1 MSGAY
6 TNQDY
11 LPSYEELKVPE
22 LPISFSALRAASL
35 YMGKYCDEQ
44 CKEFMLCNEELKD
57 PVRCMN
63 EGKEVTRCGMEF
75 LKKLRLNCQEEFSN
89 YHTCIDTKAGRQMDF
104 RLCRGVQQP
113 LDDCLLKTMNLE
125 RPDPGY
131 FSERRFH
138 STTRPAPPDNRR
150 KHEPL
155 PGMAD
160 PANMPK
166 SQKPYPSVLL

>member
-11 LPSYEELKVPE
+11 LPSFEELKVPE
-22 LPISFSALRAASL
+22 LPISSSALRAASL

-63 EGKEVTRCGMEF
+63 EGKEVTRCGYEF
-75 LKKLRLNCQEEFSN
+75 LKKLRLNCREEFNN
-89 YHTCIDTKAGRQMDF
+89 YHSCIDLRAGRDMDF
-104 RLCRGVQQP
+104 SKCRSSQQP
-113 LDDCLLKTMNLE
+113 LDDCLMRTMNLE

-131 FSERRFH
+131 FIERRFH
-138 STTRPAPPDNRR
+138 SSTRPPPPDRR
-150 KHEPL
+150 RQYEKL
-155 PGMAD
+155 PDLAD

-166 SQKPYPSVLL
+166 DQQRLPGMTE